1 MVRKTLRRDLDA
13 GLASAEPTLVAD
25 DLGHYVAVNDAACEL
40 LGYTREELVASS
52 VWDLTPG
59 ANQIDGLL
67 LWQDFISHGFQ
78 AGVYWLARK
87 DGSLVEVAYQ
97 ATANVAP
104 GRHVARLNRHDSINA
119 PFERSRFPSRRR
131 APAIGA

>member
-1 MVRKTLRRDLDA
+1 MTGIGSKTLEA
-13 GLASAEPTLVAD
+13 ALASPEPVLIAD
-25 DLGHYVAVNDAACEL
+25 DRGHYVAANDAASEL
-40 LGYTREELVASS
+40 VGYTRQELAGLS

-59 ANQIDGLL
+59 ANELDGLL
-67 LWQDFISHGFQ
+67 LWQDFIGLGIQ

-104 GRHVARLNRHDSINA
+104 GRHVSRLRPHDSINA
-119 PFERSRFPSRRR
+119 PFERSRFSTRKR
-131 APAIGA
+131 APATE